1 MHLNYSFILQ
11 DIPVVAKAL
20 IVTLELTFVS
30 YIGAIL
36 IGLVFGA
43 VLLKGWRCLRI
54 LVIAITTVIKGIPL
68 IIQLLFCYYAIPY
81 ILKFFE
87 SLLPW
92 YTYDPKN
99 PAYFA
104 FAAVAFSIN
113 YGAYMTDVVVSSFKA
128 VNASQMEAAYA
139 VGMSYRQ
146 GLLHIVAPQ
155 AFLVAIPGLGNYFMW
170 LLKATSLASIVN
182 VFEMLSVAR
191 ASTAENYA
199 ILEGYIVAAAI
210 YWIVCILF
218 ERALKL
224 LNDKIDY
231 RKGRERENAGIE
243 ADKEA
248 SWWERNLKGRRPVS
262 G

>member
-1 MHLNYSFILQ
+1 MHLNYSFMLQ
-11 DIPVVAKAL
+11 DIPVVLKAL
-20 IVTLELTFVS
+20 IVTLKLTFVS

-36 IGLVFGA
+36 IGLIFGA
-43 VLLKGWRCLRI
+43 VLLKGWKWLQVFTI
-54 LVIAITTVIKGIPL
+54 GITTVIKGIPL
-68 IIQLLFCYYAIPY
+68 VIQLLFCYYAIPY
-81 ILKFFE
+81 ILKFVE
-87 SLLPW
+87 SIVPW
-92 YTYDPKN
+92 YYYNQKN

-104 FAAVAFSIN
+104 FAAIAFSIN

-128 VNASQMEAAYA
+128 VNANQMEAAYA
-139 VGMSYRQ
+139 VGMSYTQ
-146 GLLHIVAPQ
+146 GLLYIVGPQ

-210 YWIVCILF
+210 YWIVCIIF
-218 ERALKL
+218 ERLLKAL
-224 LNDKIDY
+224 NAKIDY
-231 RKGRERENAGIE
+231 RIGKERGNAGIE
-243 ADKEA
+243 TDKKTPE
-248 SWWERNLKGRRPVS
+248 WQRNIKRRRPVS